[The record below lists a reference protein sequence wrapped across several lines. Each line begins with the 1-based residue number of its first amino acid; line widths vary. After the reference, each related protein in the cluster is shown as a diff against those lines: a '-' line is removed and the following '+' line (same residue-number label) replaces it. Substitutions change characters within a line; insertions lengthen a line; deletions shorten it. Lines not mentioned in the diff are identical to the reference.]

1 MSRERND
8 NVTPRVTRSQWANQQ
23 ALEANKPTYS
33 NYNFL
38 QSDQPAVYRAESH
51 QDNPFEKHA
60 FFQSL
65 KTEMQNADS
74 KRLLDQ
80 CGNKFP

>member
-8 NVTPRVTRSQWANQQ
+8 NVTPRVTRSQSAKQT
-23 ALEANKPTYS
+23 ALEAIPTYS
-33 NYNFL
+33 NNNLL
-38 QSDQPAVYRAESH
+38 QSDQPAVYRAESY
-51 QDNPFEKHA
+51 QGNPFEKQA

-65 KTEMQNADS
+65 KAEMQNNDS
-74 KRLLDQ
+74 KNLLDQ